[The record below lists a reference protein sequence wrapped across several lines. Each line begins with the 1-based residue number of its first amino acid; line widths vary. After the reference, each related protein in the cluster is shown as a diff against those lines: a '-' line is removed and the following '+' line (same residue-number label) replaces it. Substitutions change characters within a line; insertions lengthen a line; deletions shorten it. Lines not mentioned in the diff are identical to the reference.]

1 MKKVSGKKIA
11 ARIVFLIYLGVLF
24 YLLFFS
30 VFTGRSE
37 VYEEYH
43 YNFIPFEEIRR
54 YLGLS
59 KSGGSFVRFFNIEG
73 NILAFLPFGF
83 FLPFLWKR
91 FRHFYRTVLSTA
103 AFSLIVELLQLVTK
117 VGTCD
122 IDDVLLNTLGGVI
135 GYLLFL
141 AVRRITERHASGD
154 SPVRKEESKTEQIKE
169 P

>member
-1 MKKVSGKKIA
+1 MKKISEKKLA
-11 ARIVFLIYLGVLF
+11 ARIFFLIYLAVLF

-30 VFTGRSE
+30 VFAGRSE

-43 YNFIPFEEIRR
+43 YNFIPFDTIRR

-73 NILAFLPFGF
+73 NVLAFLPYGF

-91 FRHFYRTVLSTA
+91 FRRFWRTALSTA
-103 AFSLIVELLQLVTK
+103 CFSLIVEVLQLITR
-117 VGTCD
+117 VGSCD
-122 IDDVLLNTLGGVI
+122 IDDVLLNTIGGVI

-141 AVRRITERHASGD
+141 LVRRYTQLHASGD
-154 SPVRKEESKTEQIKE
+154 VRDQGALDQTEGTGQ
-169 P
+169 